1 MARDI
6 WTMQPRLENRRPRR
20 VDFTIAHPRFRAAY
34 DFLCLRA
41 EAGEPLGE
49 RAAWWTEVQGDRE
62 GAPDSGETRGG
73 RRRRRR
79 RTHRRNRAA

>member
-6 WTMQPRLENRRPRR
+6 WTMQPRLESRRPRR
-20 VDFTIAHPRFRAAY
+20 VDLTIAHPRFRAAY

-41 EAGEPLGE
+41 EAGEPVEE
-49 RAAWWTEVQGDRE
+49 RAAWWTEAQENGE
-62 GAPDSGETRGG
+62 GPDQAVGRAH

-79 RTHRRNRAA
+79 RASRRNRAA